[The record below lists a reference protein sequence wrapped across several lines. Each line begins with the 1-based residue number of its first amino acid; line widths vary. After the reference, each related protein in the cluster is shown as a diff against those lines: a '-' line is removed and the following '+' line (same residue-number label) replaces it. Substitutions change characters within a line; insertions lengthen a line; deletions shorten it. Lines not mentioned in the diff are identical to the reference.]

1 MGETKIDRRRRYT
14 LSVIR
19 EAFFAL
25 LAEVGFAKM
34 TVADICRRAE
44 INRGTFYLHYE
55 DKYALLDAL
64 IDEALAA
71 APPLEG
77 VESATL
83 CQRSP
88 ADDDYRL
95 LYSDSDAY
103 ARVAQRVIERGAE
116 QMVPWV
122 MEKTGLS
129 REDAFLLFV
138 HNVQGNLAVNRL
150 LGWRRGPEFAHAQE
164 LLNAYSEGGLLAVSA
179 LRDSDNPSCSE
190 AAAKTSLRVYR
201 SALLATCPRRREQ
214 RAQIGLD
221 RPCLASKLQR
231 SRVARDVYAQQ
242 VRIRQLR
249 GHAPERERDDARGHF
264 AHAELQQQHAAIAA
278 LAHKTL
284 VPSEALAPCRT
295 LQKRVVAHPRR
306 KLPAAVRASGDV
318 LAANLEPRH
327 AREHA
332 LDVGT
337 RVEELVAAWLLALK
351 VRKGNVFSTW
361 VSTLVLRMK

>member
-1 MGETKIDRRRRYT
+1 MNKRVHLSINEQLLDIVKRLRLERRWEKPRSTAGGATPSRSYRT
-14 LSVIR
+14 
-19 EAFFAL
+19 FFAL

-83 CQRSP
+83 CQRPP

-150 LGWRRGPEFAHAQE
+150 LGWRRGPEFVHAQE

-179 LRDSDNPSCSE
+179 LRDSDNPS
-190 AAAKTSLRVYR
+190 
-201 SALLATCPRRREQ
+201 
-214 RAQIGLD
+214 
-221 RPCLASKLQR
+221 
-231 SRVARDVYAQQ
+231 
-242 VRIRQLR
+242 
-249 GHAPERERDDARGHF
+249 
-264 AHAELQQQHAAIAA
+264 
-278 LAHKTL
+278 
-284 VPSEALAPCRT
+284 
-295 LQKRVVAHPRR
+295 
-306 KLPAAVRASGDV
+306 
-318 LAANLEPRH
+318 
-327 AREHA
+327 
-332 LDVGT
+332 
-337 RVEELVAAWLLALK
+337 
-351 VRKGNVFSTW
+351 
-361 VSTLVLRMK
+361 